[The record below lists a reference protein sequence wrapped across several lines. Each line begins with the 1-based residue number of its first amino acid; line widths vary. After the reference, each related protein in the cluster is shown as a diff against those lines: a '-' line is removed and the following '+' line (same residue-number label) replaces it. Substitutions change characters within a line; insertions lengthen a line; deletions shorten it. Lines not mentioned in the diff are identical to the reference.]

1 MFLAKFVDE
10 STRFLRQVIHH
21 SDLRVATEE
30 TENPSDLA
38 EVIFLLSIV
47 FGGSKV
53 SLIDFNQAWECQER
67 LYHPSEVVAADF
79 P

>member
-1 MFLAKFVDE
+1 MFLAKFVNE

-47 FGGSKV
+47 FGGS
-53 SLIDFNQAWECQER
+53 
-67 LYHPSEVVAADF
+67 
-79 P
+79 